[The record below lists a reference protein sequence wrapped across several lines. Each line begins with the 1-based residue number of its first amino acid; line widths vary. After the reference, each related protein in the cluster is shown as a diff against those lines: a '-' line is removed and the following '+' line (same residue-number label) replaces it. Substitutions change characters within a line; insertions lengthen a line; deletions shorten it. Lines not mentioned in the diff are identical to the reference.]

1 MILMVEMV
9 KMVKMVKIVEMVKM
23 AEMAETDNRTIE
35 ARDIINKIR
44 KVSLQLSWAA

>member
-1 MILMVEMV
+1 MILMVEMVEMV
-9 KMVKMVKIVEMVKM
+9 KMVKMVKM

>member
-9 KMVKMVKIVEMVKM
+9 KMVKM

-35 ARDIINKIR
+35 AKDIINKIR